1 MPTVNIK
8 IMRDLSETDTALIA
22 EIQAKCFEVSVLA
35 EKVGELP
42 YAEGPESAKRL
53 DRAKESLVDGFARL
67 EVMVL
72 LDVTCS

>member
-8 IMRDLSETDTALIA
+8 IMRDLSETDAALIA
-22 EIQAKCFEVSVLA
+22 EIQAKCYEVSELA
-35 EKVGELP
+35 KKVGELP
-42 YAEGPESAKRL
+42 YADGPESVKRL
-53 DRAKESLVDGFARL
+53 DRAKESLANGFARL